1 MKNFSYVNLCLI
13 VLIVWFTST
22 AIADECFSDT
32 SSQETEKLVTI
43 VNESDLEEI
52 VVYHLLIS
60 MESEARMRHF
70 FN

>member
-1 MKNFSYVNLCLI
+1 MYSKDQH
-13 VLIVWFTST
+13 
-22 AIADECFSDT
+22 A
-32 SSQETEKLVTI
+32 LVTI